1 MAGCPPRRL
10 GVLWEATIVDVTF
23 RMFFVV
29 NAYNYY
35 IFIYLLYLF
44 ICLFETGSHHIAL
57 SVLELTT

>member
-23 RMFFVV
+23 SVLF
-29 NAYNYY
+29 Y
-35 IFIYLLYLF
+35 FIYLFVY
-44 ICLFETGSHHIAL
+44 LFETGSHHIAL